1 MKKQL
6 IILFTLLVSFSFSEI
21 NYNTILDN
29 SLVPHPDYDWQMFFR
44 SVRVDDEKPVEEQM
58 RNAKYWC
65 TYKESNFSTDYMT
78 WIVPTYKDEEGSID
92 QSSIVFVEA
101 FDKDGNYI
109 ENGNE
114 LIVTEENFDEFRN
127 VFSSSKSMRFDNG
140 FEVKYFK
147 IKTADN
153 QDKITYYD
161 GPDGN
166 FLADSSRFQPLTY
179 YAFGAINRGSDQ
191 YVLLG
196 VDNRLKKASTS
207 REKILGWVKVVEDN
221 NKQLAVLWNSNIGLR
236 PIEDS
241 KLSRK
246 SVVFPKDQDET
257 GYNAVYK
264 YLNSGTVNE
273 EMVIVNENG
282 VDKYH
287 DKYSKKKGMVTRWL
301 PMYDAIEEDE
311 DFVMSVGVT
320 SDLTDLH
327 EDMKKLLT
335 MEELQIVLILDG
347 SGSMGLVWQNLPA
360 IVEEMISTIIN
371 NDFVNAAGKSVQPKV
386 KIFFWRGCPEKKGY
400 ISSKWITNSEDLA
413 IEQRK
418 IDTFQTDPTCTIRV
432 PAAETIEYAL
442 KHDNIEANPA
452 YVIVLGDA
460 SDRDT
465 RGMNLLEVPRM
476 QQFQDTTSSFLSVA
490 GIRVN
495 SLQELSQNN
504 NDYATAYRE
513 FPNMFDFLLH
523 DEKYKFWNTSSA
535 VPRSVVQGMGRKMG
549 NEIVE
554 DMLQVIEE
562 LTSFSKG
569 GKIDISKLQNQ
580 QTPFAASYLE
590 KILKNFGG
598 ANQGAGTY
606 FQEGLIL
613 ARDEYL
619 NTLLDTDVYIFENQ
633 LDDLWNACDEFALE
647 MSLDDAKR
655 LVRKTLAIFFDVDLG
670 DVDDTFLEEKTL
682 SEFWNAVLGDP
693 GISQFLKPGFF
704 ENDYTFKELIDA
716 LEDSDIED
724 TLADNAIRIMG
735 VLRQQTDDQ
744 FSKFSFISDFE
755 EKQKTTYYW
764 VKAESLNLFRDI
776 KF

>member
-1 MKKQL
+1 MIIRNKL
-6 IILFTLLVSFSFSEI
+6 IIYLSFISFLFSDI

-29 SLVPHPDYDWQMFFR
+29 SLVPHPDYDWQTFFR
-44 SVRVDDEKPVEEQM
+44 SVRVDDKNPIEEQM

-78 WIVPTYKDEEGSID
+78 WIVPTYKDEESAID

-101 FDKDGNYI
+101 FDRDGNYI
-109 ENGNE
+109 KGGNE

-179 YAFGAINRGSDQ
+179 YAFGSKNIGNDQ

-196 VDNRLKKASTS
+196 TDDRLKKASTG

-264 YLNSGTVNE
+264 YLNSGMVNE

-301 PMYDAIEEDE
+301 PMYDAIEEDD
-311 DFVMSVGVT
+311 DFIMSVGVT
-320 SDLTDLH
+320 ADLTDLH

-335 MEELQIVLILDG
+335 MEELQIVLILDV

-386 KIFFWRGCPEKKGY
+386 KIFYFKGCDDNDSETIGY
-400 ISSKWITNSEDLA
+400 INSDWIYSHGSSDELNRLN
-413 IEQRK
+413 
-418 IDTFQTDPTCTIRV
+418 TFTTENTCEARV
-432 PAAETIEYAL
+432 PITRTIEYAL
-442 KHDNIEANPA
+442 KHDNIGANPT

-465 RGMNLLEVPRM
+465 RGRNLLEVPIM
-476 QQFQDTTSSFLSVA
+476 QQFRDTTSSFLSIA
-490 GIRVN
+490 GVRF
-495 SLQELSQNN
+495 QNFRTTSD
-504 NDYATAYRE
+504 DYGLAYKE

-523 DEKYKFWNTSSA
+523 DEKFSFFKRSSKKI
-535 VPRSVVQGMGRKMG
+535 GEKMG

-569 GKIDISKLQNQ
+569 GKIEISKSQNK
-580 QTPFAASYLE
+580 QTPFTVFYLE
-590 KILKNFGG
+590 EILKNFGG

-606 FQEGLIL
+606 FQQGLIL
-613 ARDEYL
+613 ARDKNSNL
-619 NTLLDTDVYIFENQ
+619 LLDMDVYIFEE
-633 LDDLWNACDEFALE
+633 DLEELWDACDEYTLE
-647 MSLDDAKR
+647 MSIDEAKK
-655 LVRKTLAIFFDVDLG
+655 LIRKTLSIFFNVDLADVDN
-670 DVDDTFLEEKTL
+670 DFLEEKTL

-693 GISQFLKPGFF
+693 GISEFLKPGFF

-716 LEDSDIED
+716 LEDSDIEG

-744 FSKFSFISDFE
+744 FSKFSFISDYE

-764 VKAESLNLFRDI
+764 VPVDHLNLFRDI
-776 KF
+776 DFKN